1 MASEDPQKIL
11 DELAASS
18 RRMADVIDRQMR
30 LELAR
35 GSSTDEAAKKTLEFV
50 NAVRY
55 AERNMRTS
63 SDRISASIDGLD
75 QAFREGNLTAKDLN
89 DELLSLR
96 NQVNNT
102 ADQGKKREL
111 IEKKRHLEEI
121 NLRNQVSAN
130 LKDTFFTQL
139 GTVVG
144 GTTKAIAGLA
154 KSALSGSDAMEIAA
168 QAMKSQ
174 IEIVNNSFQAGA
186 KGVGELGQH
195 MAGAGGKVGIAGVV
209 LTGLSSAAGIAAG
222 QLSELATAGID
233 FMMRS
238 VKGFIRD
245 FNSMSQA
252 GAIYSGGMDA
262 MIKTASDGGMTL
274 EQFGKVVSDNK
285 EKFARLGMS
294 VAEGSKKLASVMQAG
309 GKPMRDGMFALG
321 MSMEEQGEAVAT
333 VMQRLAGP
341 TQRLTASNA
350 EVAAATQ
357 SYVRDLKTLQSIT
370 GEDVKSKQEKIR
382 QENDTLAMQQKLAGM
397 DETKRTALLAAMDS
411 MTDSQRR
418 ALRENM
424 IYGTVISKDIAIAQ
438 ASNAGL
444 KEANDRAYQAAM
456 DGSLNAEKQK
466 QIQADTSEAT
476 ERDAKKAVGL
486 GMAMSEAAR
495 DAAKVVLENWDY
507 TAKFS
512 EQALA
517 AAKKASDEQQKK
529 GQEGTAGPEVKLQA
543 QMQEFSTKLQEIAH
557 GNLNAFATAL
567 NSTMDNIKESVL
579 ALAKASTDVGTSLGE
594 LFSIEALSA
603 LIGSLI
609 LPVGTMIMANFAKGK
624 AIEQAGGLATRGAAA
639 LVTGGEA
646 AAAGGVVSGGG
657 AAAAGGGLAAT
668 AAATGAVLAAGAVG
682 YGVGTLVD
690 KALDNF
696 GGKAKILDWL
706 SSDKEKEINNTITE
720 GLSKEQVEEIR
731 RRKASE
737 AGKSAATA
745 GAKVSS
751 DIKDKS
757 AATAG
762 AKVSSDIKDKSIS
775 AAGDKIS
782 SDIKDKSDIFK
793 FTLDR
798 VTASA
803 DNLTTSFTSLS
814 DSLTG
819 LAKLPST
826 EKLSEKLSTNIA
838 AIMDASNKDASLA
851 KEKVRN
857 IQSETLDSDPLTQ
870 LLDIAQQQLYN
881 QREMLAYMRDQK
893 DLSRKMLQSLA

>member
-18 RRMADVIDRQMR
+18 RRMADVIDRQMK

-102 ADQGKKREL
+102 ADQEKKREL

-274 EQFGKVVSDNK
+274 EQFSKVVSDNK

-357 SYVRDLKTLQSIT
+357 SYVRDLKTLQNIT

-466 QIQADTSEAT
+466 QIQADTREAT

-529 GQEGTAGPEVKLQA
+529 GQEGTAGPEVDLQV

-567 NSTMDNIKESVL
+567 DSTFKNIEKTVL

-624 AIEQAGGLATRGAAA
+624 AIEQAGGLATRGATA
-639 LVTGGEA
+639 LVTGGQA
-646 AAAGGVVSGGG
+646 AAAGGVVSGG
-657 AAAAGGGLAAT
+657 AAAAGGGLAAA

-706 SSDKEKEINNTITE
+706 SSDKEKEINNKITE

-737 AGKSAATA
+737 TGKSAAAA

-757 AATAG
+757 VAAT
-762 AKVSSDIKDKSIS
+762 
-775 AAGDKIS
+775 GDKIS

-803 DNLTTSFTSLS
+803 DNLATSFTSLS

-826 EKLSEKLSTNIA
+826 ENLSTNNVA
-838 AIMDASNKDASLA
+838 AMDAFNKDASLT

-857 IQSETLDSDPLTQ
+857 IQSETLASDPLTQ